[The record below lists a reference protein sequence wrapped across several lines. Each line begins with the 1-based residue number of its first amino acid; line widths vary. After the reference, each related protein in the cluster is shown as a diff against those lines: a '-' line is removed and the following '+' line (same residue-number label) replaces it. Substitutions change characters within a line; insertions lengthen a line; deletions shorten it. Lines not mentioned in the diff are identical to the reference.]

1 MRGLVKMKAEMLIT
15 GALLSVGLS
24 AMFAAYFNPLP
35 PKAGVVGIDL
45 GTTFSVIALFYN
57 GSVEVVADH
66 LNEKLTPSIVAFTPK
81 GVVVGRDARDYA
93 VHHPKSVVFD
103 AKRLIGHK
111 FDEASVQHDMQ
122 MFPFSVVDVNGSA
135 HIRVL
140 VGNKELTMSPST
152 VGAHVLGKLKKQVE
166 KYIGRPVTK
175 AVLAVPADFSEEQ
188 RNATMEAGRQVGP
201 VIPQPARFCRKALTP
216 PRWHG
221 ACAVSPRVC

>member
-140 VGNKELTMSPST
+140 DGNKELTMSPST